1 MDTGLTVRPLL
12 SVEEAEHCA
21 RMMAESEP
29 WITLGRSFEAGLAML
44 QDPFRERY
52 LALLGSE
59 ITGFLVLMTRGA
71 LVGYIQTICVA
82 PAFRRSGIG
91 TKLVAF
97 AEERI
102 FADFPNVF
110 MCVSSFNVR
119 AQRLYE
125 RLGYEQI
132 ARLDDYIV
140 PGHAELLL
148 RKRRTP
154 SP

>member
-1 MDTGLTVRPLL
+1 MALPQGIFTLTHREFRCAH
-12 SVEEAEHCA
+12 SVTPSSWSFRAWSGA
-21 RMMAESEP
+21 G
-29 WITLGRSFEAGLAML
+29 WKRS
-44 QDPFRERY
+44 
-52 LALLGSE
+52 
-59 ITGFLVLMTRGA
+59 
-71 LVGYIQTICVA
+71 ICVA